1 MAEISDKDALD
12 LLEKRFLK
20 YRKGWKRSILDHV
33 IIVRDL
39 SLFLAGKMIE
49 RGENIDLKLLSTACL
64 LHDIGYATAKES
76 VRHGVEGAKYLKE
89 KGLER
94 EARAAE
100 RHIGVGI
107 SREESIRLGL
117 VSRDLIP
124 KTIEERILC
133 YCDNLDF
140 FDNKTGK
147 HTLKDSK
154 AVEERFGSEMGEEYR
169 RQTEEFNRRIESM
182 TGEKGM
188 EEFKIYVGRYN
199 KKLAAGPKLK
209 L

>member
-12 LLEKRFLK
+12 LLEKRFEK
-20 YRKGWKRSILDHV
+20 YRPDWRRSISDHV

-49 RGENIDLKLLSTACL
+49 RGENIDLELLSTACL

-76 VRHGVEGAKYLKE
+76 VRHGIEGAKYLKE

-124 KTIEERILC
+124 KTIDEKILC

-169 RQTEEFNRRIESM
+169 RQTEKFNKKIEDM
-182 TGEKGM
+182 AGKKGM
-188 EEFKIYVGRYN
+188 DEFREYADKYN
-199 KKLAAGPKLK
+199 TILATGHKLK

>member
-20 YRKGWKRSILDHV
+20 YRKDWRHSILDHV

>member
-1 MAEISDKDALD
+1 MAEISDKDALE
-12 LLEKRFLK
+12 LLEKRFEK
-20 YRKGWKRSILDHV
+20 YRLDWKLSISDHV
-33 IIVRDL
+33 IIVRNL

-49 RGENIDLKLLSTACL
+49 RGENIDLELLSTACI

-117 VSRDLIP
+117 GSRNLIP

-147 HTLKDSK
+147 HLIKDSK
-154 AVEERFGSEMGEEYR
+154 AVEERLGDNLGEEYR
-169 RQTEEFNRRIESM
+169 KKTEEFNRIIEDM
-182 TGEKGM
+182 AGKKGM
-188 EEFKIYVGRYN
+188 EEFEKYVTKYN
-199 KKLAAGPKLK
+199 TRLADGHKLK